1 MSSARGN
8 RGRRAAGNAG
18 EQSAIDQLT
27 NIVARLL
34 EREVRR
40 DEHGQA
46 MNNVESEFRR
56 LNPPTFEGGVDPIAA
71 NQWLRTMER
80 MIEVAKVPEEEKV
93 TCISFMLRGAAKYWW
108 DSIKRIH
115 DEATM

>member
-18 EQSAIDQLT
+18 EQSAIDRLT

-46 MNNVESEFRR
+46 MYNAGSEF
-56 LNPPTFEGGVDPIAA
+56 
-71 NQWLRTMER
+71 
-80 MIEVAKVPEEEKV
+80 
-93 TCISFMLRGAAKYWW
+93 
-108 DSIKRIH
+108 
-115 DEATM
+115 